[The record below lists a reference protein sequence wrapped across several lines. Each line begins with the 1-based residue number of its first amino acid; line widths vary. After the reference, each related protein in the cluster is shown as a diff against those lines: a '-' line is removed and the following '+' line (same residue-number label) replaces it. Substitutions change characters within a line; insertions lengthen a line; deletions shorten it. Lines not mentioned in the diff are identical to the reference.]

1 MSLTMGQIPKFSAC
15 ADPKGLVLHRS
26 EEKWYNPMAFSTNV
40 VGARWYIRPVF
51 LDHWEIL
58 EGDSYEVGMFQIRWL
73 CFARVEVGAVSLHWR
88 GFSYADNKMLLA
100 VATPNFLT
108 VLTN

>member
-1 MSLTMGQIPKFSAC
+1 
-15 ADPKGLVLHRS
+15 
-26 EEKWYNPMAFSTNV
+26 
-40 VGARWYIRPVF
+40 
-51 LDHWEIL
+51 
-58 EGDSYEVGMFQIRWL
+58 MFQIRWL